1 MGKIDLQ
8 SEEVIVRETNSVTV
22 RSIPL
27 DAILTTRRLILV
39 NSRIDAPLQK
49 NIPLASIRDIRME
62 NDTGKDPAIILSIM
76 TESGSIRQ
84 MIITFPQLG
93 GIRRNAE
100 CGEWVQSLED
110 RTTST
115 RAVAHVSTQMPT
127 KPGAEIKPGILPV
140 EETVTP
146 PKARDWVPDFTPF
159 IPKDQPKPVNPPKK
173 SRFIKIGAIILVFVV
188 IIGVVFVVGQLT
200 KGKTPSPQAP
210 QTVSTLTTVVTPL
223 PTPTPVPTTEVIPTA
238 SVSPEPTPPAPPQ
251 YLIPDKGVWVRLQY
265 PGNYIGYIGYKGVI
279 KQVNSTGEQY
289 LQLPIITGNIDGSIE
304 KQDGSTDNLIVE
316 IYKDGALI
324 SQKSTRTPEGVLDI
338 HVSV

>member
-8 SEEVIVRETNSVTV
+8 SDEVIVRETNSVTV
-22 RSIPL
+22 RSIPM
-27 DAILTTRRLILV
+27 DAILTTRRFILV

-62 NDTGKDPAIILSIM
+62 NDTGKDPVIILSIM

-100 CGEWVQSLED
+100 CGEWVQSLEE

-115 RAVAHVSTQMPT
+115 RAVAHVSTLTPA

-140 EETVTP
+140 EETVAP

-159 IPKDQPKPVNPPKK
+159 IPKDQPEPVNPPKQ
-173 SRFIKIGAIILVFVV
+173 SRFIKIGAIILVIVV

-200 KGKTPSPQAP
+200 KGKPTSPQAP

-223 PTPTPVPTTEVIPTA
+223 PTPTPAPTTQVLPTT
-238 SVSPEPTPPAPPQ
+238 SVSPVPTAPPQ

-265 PGNYIGYIGYKGVI
+265 PGNYIGYIGSKGLY
-279 KQVNSTGEQY
+279 KQVNSTGELY

-324 SQKSTRTPEGVLDI
+324 SQKSTRTPQGVLDI
-338 HVSV
+338 HISV

>member
-8 SEEVIVRETNSVTV
+8 SDEVIVRETNSVSV
-22 RSIPL
+22 RSIPM
-27 DAILTTRRLILV
+27 DAILTTRRFILV

-62 NDTGKDPAIILSIM
+62 NDASKDPAIILSIM

-100 CGEWVQSLED
+100 CGEWVQSLEE

-115 RAVAHVSTQMPT
+115 RAVAHVSTLTPA
-127 KPGAEIKPGILPV
+127 KPSAEIKPGILPV
-140 EETVTP
+140 EETVAP

-159 IPKDQPKPVNPPKK
+159 IPKDKPEPVNPPKK
-173 SRFIKIGAIILVFVV
+173 SRFIKIGAIILVIVV
-188 IIGVVFVVGQLT
+188 IIGVVLVLGQSM
-200 KGKTPSPQAP
+200 KGKPTSPQAP

-223 PTPTPVPTTEVIPTA
+223 PTPTPEPTTQILPTTSLSPVPT
-238 SVSPEPTPPAPPQ
+238 APPQ

-265 PGNYIGYIGYKGVI
+265 PGYYTGYIGSKGVT
-279 KQVNSTGEQY
+279 KQVNSTGELY

-324 SQKSTRTPEGVLDI
+324 SQKNTRTPQGVLDI

>member
-8 SEEVIVRETNSVTV
+8 SDEVIVRETNSVSV
-22 RSIPL
+22 RSIPM
-27 DAILTTRRLILV
+27 DAILTTRRFILV

-62 NDTGKDPAIILSIM
+62 NDASKDPAIILSIM

-115 RAVAHVSTQMPT
+115 RAVAHVNTLTPA

-140 EETVTP
+140 EETVAP

-159 IPKDQPKPVNPPKK
+159 IPKDKPEPVNPPKK
-173 SRFIKIGAIILVFVV
+173 SRFIKIGAIILVIVV
-188 IIGVVFVVGQLT
+188 IIGVVLVLGQSM
-200 KGKTPSPQAP
+200 KGKPTSPQAP

-223 PTPTPVPTTEVIPTA
+223 PTPTPEPTTQVLPTTSLSPVPT
-238 SVSPEPTPPAPPQ
+238 APPQ
-251 YLIPDKGVWVRLQY
+251 YLIPDKGV
-265 PGNYIGYIGYKGVI
+265 
-279 KQVNSTGEQY
+279 
-289 LQLPIITGNIDGSIE
+289 
-304 KQDGSTDNLIVE
+304 
-316 IYKDGALI
+316 
-324 SQKSTRTPEGVLDI
+324 
-338 HVSV
+338 